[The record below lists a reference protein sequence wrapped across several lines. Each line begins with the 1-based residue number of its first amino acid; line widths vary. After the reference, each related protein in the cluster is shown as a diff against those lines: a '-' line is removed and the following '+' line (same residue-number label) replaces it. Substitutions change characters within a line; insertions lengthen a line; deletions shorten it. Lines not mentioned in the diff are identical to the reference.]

1 MKCTVHPHSQRIL
14 LGFAAL
20 LGLLLP
26 ASAKELPSPPEGMV
40 AISGGTYTPLYSK
53 SSEPRTVEPFFLDET
68 LVTNREFLAFVTEH
82 PEWQRSKIERT
93 QADEKYLSHWK
104 GDLDPGDK
112 TVLDGPVTNVSWFA
126 ATAYCKARGKHL
138 PSQDEW
144 EFVALA
150 DATRPDASAD
160 QEFLT
165 KLLEWYSKPTTGAHA
180 AAATAE
186 KNAYGIRGMH
196 GIVWEWVEDF
206 NSSMIVGDSRG
217 DDSLE
222 RKLFCGGASLL
233 ASDVG
238 NYAAFMRYA
247 FRSSL
252 QGTYCVNS
260 LGFRCAK
267 STGPEKKATS
277 SVSFTTIYGLP
288 GTWQTQTGESIALTA
303 LRGKPRIISLGF
315 TRCEY
320 ACPKIFSDMKRIEA
334 ALGPDAAKV
343 GFMFFSIDPK
353 NDTPEAMTKKMSELK
368 VDPAQW
374 TMLTAPDSTVRELAV
389 ALEYKFQEIE
399 DFFAHSNLIAVL
411 DGEGNIVHREQSLGA
426 DIAPT
431 VEAIH
436 KLLTP

>member
-1 MKCTVHPHSQRIL
+1 MKL
-14 LGFAAL
+14 LENSSVGRALFWLASLAAII
-20 LGLLLP
+20 P
-26 ASAKELPSPPEGMV
+26 VEAEELTKAPVGM
-40 AISGGTYTPLYSK
+40 ISIAGGSYTPLYSK
-53 SSEPRTVEPFFLDET
+53 SSEPRAVAPFFLDET
-68 LVTNREFLAFVTEH
+68 LVTNRDFLAFVTEH

-126 ATAYCKARGKHL
+126 ATAYCKARDKHL
-138 PSQDEW
+138 PTQDEW

-150 DATRPDASAD
+150 DATRTDASTD
-160 QEFLT
+160 QEFLK
-165 KLLEWYSKPTTGAHA
+165 KLLEWYSKPTDGAHA

-186 KNAYGIRGMH
+186 KNAHGIRGMH
-196 GIVWEWVEDF
+196 GLVWEWVQDF

-238 NYAAFMRYA
+238 NYSAFMRYA

-260 LGFRCAK
+260 LGFRGAK
-267 STGPEKKATS
+267 STTPDTKATS

-288 GTWQTQTGESIALTA
+288 GTWQTQTGETVTLHA

-315 TRCEY
+315 TR
-320 ACPKIFSDMKRIEA
+320 
-334 ALGPDAAKV
+334 
-343 GFMFFSIDPK
+343 
-353 NDTPEAMTKKMSELK
+353 
-368 VDPAQW
+368 
-374 TMLTAPDSTVRELAV
+374 
-389 ALEYKFQEIE
+389 
-399 DFFAHSNLIAVL
+399 
-411 DGEGNIVHREQSLGA
+411 
-426 DIAPT
+426 
-431 VEAIH
+431 
-436 KLLTP
+436 